1 MIMANNNDPIRR
13 KRSVFA
19 KLFFCCKSSRLG
31 RSAHFH
37 APAEDSVHVMIT
49 HDIKKNHEKGVPQK
63 GYSARKPLSA
73 ILGQENQGS
82 IQATEDDIVSNI
94 VTAQ

>member
-1 MIMANNNDPIRR
+1 
-13 KRSVFA
+13 
-19 KLFFCCKSSRLG
+19 
-31 RSAHFH
+31 
-37 APAEDSVHVMIT
+37 MIT

-73 ILGQENQGS
+73 ILGQENLGS